1 MCSRF
6 PGRLK
11 WSDCGNMSASVRGTW
26 RVARVFIKTRIVFCW
41 KIVNHCRHRFKYRK
55 YIRGVT
61 AYKYIRC
68 HAMACTSSGYR
79 RLGYKIY
86 NNNTFIEIPSVLY
99 ITYMVFHYNS
109 IPFRCSFFPGCGSSS
124 VIEIVKVKYN
134 RIDIKMWLVSISF
147 IINIEILTKFYTK
160 YMIFNYNTISCR
172 CSFFPGCGS
181 SSVIEI
187 VKVKYNRIDIKRW
200 LVSISCIINIEI
212 FSNFYITHMI
222 FNYNTISFRCS
233 FVPVVVKD
241 LYQTTSCSL
250 HVMQLVRI

>member
-1 MCSRF
+1 LCSRF

-172 CSFFPGCGS
+172 CSF
-181 SSVIEI
+181 
-187 VKVKYNRIDIKRW
+187 
-200 LVSISCIINIEI
+200 
-212 FSNFYITHMI
+212 
-222 FNYNTISFRCS
+222 
-233 FVPVVVKD
+233 VPVLVKG
-241 LYQTTSCSL
+241 LYQTACIMHFTCNAVSTYLNHIRLFLFFIRWGEEGGMIYQVHQFVLFSCWAEVTIVHSKY
-250 HVMQLVRI
+250 